1 MQLGDG
7 YAAAGDD
14 HRAQLCYANALRAA
28 RHQPVIALPVSH
40 TAGPDTV
47 VDVRDDR
54 DPSSVPADDRALPPR
69 V

>member
-14 HRAQLCYANALRAA
+14 HRAQLCYANALRAS
-28 RHQPVIALPVSH
+28 RNQPIVTLPAAPATPLETGIETRDAQGLPH
-40 TAGPDTV
+40 LA
-47 VDVRDDR
+47 DDR
-54 DPSSVPADDRALPPR
+54 DLPPR